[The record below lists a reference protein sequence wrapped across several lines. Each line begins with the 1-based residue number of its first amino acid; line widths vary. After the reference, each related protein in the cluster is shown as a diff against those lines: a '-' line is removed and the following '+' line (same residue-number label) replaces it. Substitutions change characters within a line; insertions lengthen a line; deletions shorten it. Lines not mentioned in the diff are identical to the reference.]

1 MTLYHRISGQVD
13 TGTDWQ
19 ILNLGEF
26 IMYIIVFSK
35 TQRPP
40 LEIKNG
46 SPSLVS
52 VKIVLSSSFSNSLI
66 PFTSF
71 TTSTSSFQVFFSCGV
86 SSSAVGLS
94 TSSLESLCA
103 CIGK

>member
-13 TGTDWQ
+13 TGTD
-19 ILNLGEF
+19 LGELY
-26 IMYIIVFSK
+26 MYIIVFSK

-40 LEIKNG
+40 LEIKHG
-46 SPSLVS
+46 SSSLVS
-52 VKIVLSSSFSNSLI
+52 AKIVLCS
-66 PFTSF
+66 SF

-94 TSSLESLCA
+94 TFSLESLCA
-103 CIGK
+103 YVGK